1 MGSYKYLHRFQ
12 IINCAECES
21 TDQLTVNEYTD
32 EVLCLV
38 CLNEQ
43 IELEE
48 GKAFW
53 CQCTVSKI

>member
-32 EVLCLV
+32 
-38 CLNEQ
+38 NEQ
-43 IELEE
+43 LGFICWYLFQCSYIENI
-48 GKAFW
+48 
-53 CQCTVSKI
+53 S

>member
-53 CQCTVSKI
+53 C